1 MAKENSKSSQ
11 INEQNKAAILEE
23 VKKLIYESLEDY
35 LKIEDSNESM
45 KAAIQEYNQ
54 DQEDKFQDEMDAIHD
69 MFDEKT
75 KEVDMKLEMHDKS
88 MKSKHQLQDDVIDY
102 ISRSINNEIKK
113 KLDLTINV
121 EQCKFK
127 LEMFKKKLDQ
137 YFTNYDIEL
146 TYIKSTMNMQN
157 TMQSNKK
164 ETERSGGSPV
174 DVLAAFKSKMVD
186 KFRAESGSKRNLT
199 INTNQSLLK
208 NPMD

>member
-1 MAKENSKSSQ
+1 MKS
-11 INEQNKAAILEE
+11 
-23 VKKLIYESLEDY
+23 
-35 LKIEDSNESM
+35 
-45 KAAIQEYNQ
+45 AIQEYNQ

-69 MFDEKT
+69 MLT
-75 KEVDMKLEMHDKS
+75 RRRRKLTWSLMYDKS